1 MGGCHGNAQGLGE
14 GAFCSCAA
22 TSSAIEKDVR
32 SPQGRAGPGAG
43 LSLGERRAGPVKQMW
58 ASRVGGE
65 SGASAG
71 RRSARLGFILIKGGL
86 PKVSRLLFGS
96 CPPRRPL
103 FYSLL
108 LLPSACCSRSSHS
121 ETPPPST
128 HSSAFPPVGLRYVS
142 LHSPSKYRRK
152 KKKEQINYL
161 DFFFSPQRDEQKKRR
176 KKSLTPQFEKKG
188 TRNKCCISYK
198 IWQSASRGVKNS
210 SPLVARRLPRLR
222 DAARPAATRQ
232 NEWTYCRR

>member
-1 MGGCHGNAQGLGE
+1 MKGQRPLATRGAKSDVEGGCHGNAQGLGE

-96 CPPRRPL
+96 SPPRRPP

-121 ETPPPST
+121 ETHPPPHTHLPFLLSASVTFLST
-128 HSSAFPPVGLRYVS
+128 LPLSTGGRKKRTDQLFRFLFFPP
-142 LHSPSKYRRK
+142 
-152 KKKEQINYL
+152 
-161 DFFFSPQRDEQKKRR
+161 KRR
-176 KKSLTPQFEKKG
+176 TKEKEEKKLD
-188 TRNKCCISYK
+188 
-198 IWQSASRGVKNS
+198 SAV
-210 SPLVARRLPRLR
+210 
-222 DAARPAATRQ
+222 
-232 NEWTYCRR
+232 